1 MSRFDI
7 MPALAEDAMES
18 WTWTNDSEIP
28 DNCFIII
35 KNPLNSK
42 RIKTF
47 KRTIDANF
55 INKYNKNNSTN
66 NIKADSN
73 ISYLIMNEYYRKHLH
88 LEKNKIVELQIS
100 KASFLQRVFVIHWF
114 HPNPTVQ
121 YANRATITSIIIGI
135 IALLI
140 TVYSI
145 YLTFP

>member
-1 MSRFDI
+1 MRKFYI
-7 MPALAEDAMES
+7 MPALAADAMES
-18 WTWTNDSEIP
+18 WIWTDDSEIP
-28 DNCFIII
+28 ENCFIII

-47 KRTIDANF
+47 KRTIDGNF
-55 INKYNKNNSTN
+55 IKTYNQSEFTNDIKTN
-66 NIKADSN
+66 NN
-73 ISYLIMNEYYRKHLH
+73 VNYLILNEYYRKSLH
-88 LEKNKIVELQIS
+88 LGKNDVVELQIS
-100 KASFLQRVFVIHWF
+100 KASLLQKIIIIHWL

-145 YLTFP
+145 SFS